1 MTMWDELIRKAL
13 KPLLGLGIVAGM
25 GLNAHHGAQAAPKP
39 TLHKDFVVVIDP
51 GHGGTNAGCASQD
64 GATHE
69 KEVTLE
75 VATALRTELRER
87 LPHADVRLT
96 RDQDLTLTLAERV
109 ATANRV
115 GADLFISIHANA
127 SPDQTQTGFE
137 TYILDREASTLEAAR
152 TAQRENDE
160 AFVAPAVRDDA
171 AAMVRELALTAAR
184 ERALSFS
191 QSLQNEQA
199 QRFPDRIDRG
209 VRTAP
214 FDVLMG
220 ARMPAVLTEIG
231 FLDHPE
237 EGALLLDARGQGK
250 IVDGM
255 AEAVVD
261 YYRDIV
267 VR

>member
-1 MTMWDELIRKAL
+1 MPMWDQLTRKAL
-13 KPLLGLGIVAGM
+13 KPLLAVGIVAAM
-25 GLNAHHGAQAAPKP
+25 GFGSPHGAQAAPKP
-39 TLHKDFVVVIDP
+39 TVQRDFVVVIDP
-51 GHGGTNAGCASQD
+51 GHGGTNAGCASHD
-64 GATHE
+64 GHTHE

-75 VATALRTELRER
+75 VATALRAELRER
-87 LPHADVRLT
+87 LPHAEVQLT

-127 SPDQTQTGFE
+127 SPDQTQSGFE
-137 TYILDREASTLEAAR
+137 TYILDHKASTLEAAR

-160 AFVAPAVRDDA
+160 GFVAPEVRNDA

-184 ERALSFS
+184 ERALDFS
-191 QSLQNEQA
+191 QSLQNAQA
-199 QRFPDRIDRG
+199 RRFPGRVDRG

-231 FLDHPE
+231 FLDNAE
-237 EGALLLDARGQGK
+237 EGELLLDPEGQAK